1 MQDIDRGGSR
11 QWACVQ
17 FAFNSGGK
25 TVGGQTMT
33 SFWFAPENGNGSK
46 EKGSEPTGE
55 ERATLALWYCTNL
68 LIVVESKA
76 AACDTKA
83 SQSYLVLFFIFP
95 SM

>member
-33 SFWFAPENGNGSK
+33 SFWFAPAKWKWVNRR
-46 EKGSEPTGE
+46 KGASRQARNEP
-55 ERATLALWYCTNL
+55 LWLCGIV
-68 LIVVESKA
+68 LIS
-76 AACDTKA
+76 
-83 SQSYLVLFFIFP
+83 
-95 SM
+95 